1 MRFDTTLT
9 TCPFCGTGCNFY
21 LQTMDGEITD
31 VIPCNTHPVSEG
43 QLCVLGRSAHRFVRN
58 PERLTQPLVKKG
70 DKFEAVS
77 WLEAY
82 GIVATNLGD
91 IKREFGADAL
101 GVFSSAKCTN
111 EENYLIMK
119 FARGGLG
126 TNNVDHCARLCHAS
140 TVTGLAA
147 AFGSGAMTNS
157 IGEIQEAD
165 CILVIGSNTTGQ
177 HPMVASKI
185 LRARERGARLIVIDP
200 RRVPIAENADLYL
213 QIKPGSNIAL
223 LNAMI
228 RTILE
233 KGLADTAFIKDRTE
247 GFEELDAIVKKRS
260 LTEAAEITG
269 IPVQL
274 IEEAALT
281 YARAKKAMIMYAM
294 GVTQHVTGTD
304 QVKAVANLAMV
315 TGNIGRP
322 SSGVNPL
329 RGQNN
334 VQGACDM
341 GALPN
346 VLSGYQPVS
355 DSTVRRLFQ
364 DRWGLQVPERPGL
377 TVVEMIDAAEAGRIK
392 GMFIVGENPM
402 ISDPDIN
409 HVRKA
414 LEALQFL
421 VVQDIFLTETAQL
434 ADVVLPAVSF
444 AEKDGTFTATDR
456 RVQRV
461 RKAVEPVSDSKPDWQ
476 IIGELAKQMGI
487 SGFEYPSPREIMDEI
502 RSVTPSYAGISYERL
517 DRGEVLHW
525 PCPDE
530 KHPGT
535 PILHQKEFTRG
546 KGKFFAV
553 DYTPPPEVPDEEFPY
568 ILTTGRLPFHFH
580 GGSITRRIERLNE
593 EVPEGTVH
601 MSPQDARGAKI
612 KDGDAVEVVSRRGS
626 ITIRARVSD
635 EVEPGT
641 VFVPMHFAEH
651 AANVLTDTRL
661 DVEAKIPG
669 FKVCSVK
676 IKKLSQRKRM
686 G

>member
-1 MRFDTTLT
+1 MRFDMTLT

-21 LQTMDGEITD
+21 LQTMDGEIID

-58 PERLTQPLVKKG
+58 PDRLTKPLLKKG
-70 DKFEAVS
+70 DKFEEIS
-77 WLEAY
+77 WPEAY
-82 GIVATNLGD
+82 AIVAKNLGG
-91 IKREFGADAL
+91 IKKEFGPDAL

-140 TVTGLAA
+140 TVAGLAA
-147 AFGSGAMTNS
+147 TFGSGAMTNS

-165 CILVIGSNTTGQ
+165 CILVMGSNTTGQ

-185 LRARERGARLIVIDP
+185 LRAREKGAKLIVIDP
-200 RRVPIAENADLYL
+200 RRVPIAENADLHL
-213 QIKPGSNIAL
+213 QIKPGTNIAL

-228 RTILE
+228 RIILE
-233 KGLADTAFIKDRTE
+233 KGLADTPFIRDRTE
-247 GFEELDAIVKKRS
+247 GFQELEAKVKERS
-260 LTEAAEITG
+260 LTEAEDITG
-269 IPVQL
+269 IPVHL

-281 YARAKKAMIMYAM
+281 YARAKNAMIMYAM
-294 GVTQHVTGTD
+294 GVTQHVTGTE

-315 TGNIGRP
+315 TGNIGKP

-346 VLSGYQPVS
+346 VLSGYQQVS
-355 DSTVRRLFQ
+355 DPSVRARFQ
-364 DRWGLQVPERPGL
+364 EKWGLQVPEPPGL
-377 TVVEMIDAAEAGRIK
+377 TVVEMIDAAAAGKIK
-392 GMFIVGENPM
+392 GMLIVGENPM

-409 HVRKA
+409 HVREA
-414 LEALQFL
+414 LGALQFL

-444 AEKDGTFTATDR
+444 AEKEGTFTATDR

-461 RKAVEPVSDSKPDWQ
+461 RKALEPVGESKPDWE
-476 IIGELAKQMGI
+476 IIGELAQKMGI
-487 SGFEYPSPREIMDEI
+487 SGFQYASPREVMEEI
-502 RSVTPSYAGISYERL
+502 RSLTPSYAGISYDRL

-535 PILHQKEFTRG
+535 PILHEKEFTRG

-553 DYTPPPEVPDEEFPY
+553 DYTPAPELPDEEFPY
-568 ILTTGRLPFHFH
+568 ILTTGRVPFHFH
-580 GGSITRRIERLNE
+580 GGSITRRIERLNQE
-593 EVPEGTVH
+593 ISQGSVN
-601 MSPQDARGAKI
+601 MNPQDAKGLQI
-612 KDGDAVEVVSRRGS
+612 EDGQSVEVASRRGS
-626 ITIRARVSD
+626 IVIRARLSE

-641 VFVPMHFAEH
+641 VFIPMHFAEH
-651 AANVLTDTRL
+651 AANVLTDARL
-661 DVEAKIPG
+661 DAEAKIPG
-669 FKVCSVK
+669 FKVCSVRIRK
-676 IKKLSQRKRM
+676 LPERKKT